1 MDINNNQKS
10 VLICGATSFVAQGFS
25 DLLKNNGYNVDRF
38 SRGKNGNICG
48 SYTEID
54 KNEGLAEHYDVV
66 VNFAVLKDAPVVDN
80 IKYVKALTK
89 MCVEKGVRKLIH
101 FSSIMVYGYEDM
113 IVSED
118 TPIEKSSETYK
129 KGYAE
134 IKIAVDEYLMSIK
147 ESLPFEIILVRPGY
161 VLADNRPCPFIK
173 CLPLGIG
180 IIKGNKKSKQ
190 PIVKREDIHVAL
202 LKIIETEH
210 NNDVYHFFPNDGMTK
225 YRYAKET
232 VGGVIFTMPKWL
244 FKGLPL
250 LMCKIGLIPK
260 ALYSRFEGMYIES
273 DFSSK
278 RTEEKLNLKFS

>member
-1 MDINNNQKS
+1 MDINNNQRS
-10 VLICGATSFVAQGFS
+10 ILICGATSFVAQGFT
-25 DLLKNNGYNVDRF
+25 DMLIKTGLKIDTF
-38 SRGKNGNICG
+38 SRRNKGTICG
-48 SYTEID
+48 RYTEID
-54 KNEGLAEHYDVV
+54 KNEGLSEHYDIV
-66 VNFAVLKDAPVVDN
+66 VNYAVLKDAPVEDN
-80 IKYVKALTK
+80 IEYVKALTR

-113 IVSED
+113 IVSEV
-118 TPIEKSSETYK
+118 TTIEKSSETYK

-147 ESLPFEIILVRPGY
+147 ESLPFELILVRPGY
-161 VLADNRPCPFIK
+161 VLADNRSCPFLK
-173 CLPLGIG
+173 RLPFGIS

-190 PIVKREDIHVAL
+190 PIVKREDIHIAL

-250 LMCKIGLIPK
+250 LMCKIGLMPK